1 MASDLTAGI
10 FAVLGTVLGGGVTL
24 ATNAFSARTQAQ
36 QAEAVRVHEVEQAR
50 RARIDARA
58 AELDNVRRDACVKF
72 LSLAATFR
80 DVADE
85 YGWMLE
91 APSTEATARTK
102 DRYMQAWADF
112 SASTA
117 PIQIAGPPEL
127 ADAAVALRDCV
138 GDYSLDLDR
147 QARGGKPA
155 RGHDAKNVR
164 MNEARDTFAAIAQ
177 GLFDPAVPEGS
188 ELGV

>member
-1 MASDLTAGI
+1 MPFLPD
-10 FAVLGTVLGGGVTL
+10 
-24 ATNAFSARTQAQ
+24 QAQ

-91 APSTEATARTK
+91 APSTEQRRAPRTATCRPG
-102 DRYMQAWADF
+102 
-112 SASTA
+112 
-117 PIQIAGPPEL
+117 PISPQ
-127 ADAAVALRDCV
+127 
-138 GDYSLDLDR
+138 
-147 QARGGKPA
+147 
-155 RGHDAKNVR
+155 
-164 MNEARDTFAAIAQ
+164 
-177 GLFDPAVPEGS
+177 VPRPFR
-188 ELGV
+188 